1 MRTRPLSLIPAAA
14 ALALAGIAV
23 AQIEGGDRGVAP
35 IDTSGDY
42 EVSGLKVD
50 VSAKNADAARL
61 GGWRIAQRKGW
72 QQLSRRLGGGGAL
85 VPDSTLDSIVS
96 GIVVEN
102 EQIGPN
108 RYIAR
113 LGVLFD
119 RARAGSLLGIS
130 SYVMRSPPM
139 VVIPVTWSGGVGMAL
154 EQRGAWQEAWARYRT
169 GNSTID
175 YIRPTGTGP
184 DPLLLNLGQTE
195 RPGRGWWR
203 TVLDQYGGSD
213 VLIPTVRLFRQ
224 WPGGP
229 VIGIF
234 EARWGP
240 DNRMLQR
247 VTLRV
252 GNTGGLSALLDA
264 GVKRLDDSYQSALRN
279 GYLRADPGLS
289 YVPEA
294 SGPIEELPAES
305 LPVTVSTTGVTI
317 IQVQFDTPG
326 AAAVSAGEAAVRGVP
341 GVSSAATSSLALGGL
356 SVMTVNFGG
365 PPEAFKAALE
375 ARGWQVLGSGTTL
388 RIRAVAVP
396 PAAPTPP
403 PPTPTAAPTA
413 G

>member
-1 MRTRPLSLIPAAA
+1 MHIRPLFLLPAVA
-14 ALALAGIAV
+14 ALALAGGIGV

-35 IDTSGDY
+35 IDSSGDY
-42 EVSGLKVD
+42 EVSGVTVD
-50 VSAKNADAARL
+50 VSAKTADAARL
-61 GGWRIAQRKGW
+61 GGWRVAQRKGW
-72 QQLSRRLGGGGAL
+72 QQLSRRLGGGGGL
-85 VPDSTLDSIVS
+85 MPDSTLDSIVS
-96 GIVVEN
+96 GIIVEN

-108 RYIAR
+108 RYIAK

-119 RARAGSLLGIS
+119 RSRAGSLLGIA

-139 VVIPVTWSGGVGMAL
+139 VVVPVTWSGGVGTAL
-154 EQRGAWQEAWARYRT
+154 EQRSAWQEAWAHYRT

-184 DPLLLNLGQTE
+184 DPLLLNAGQTG

-213 VLIPTVRLFRQ
+213 VLIPTVRLYRQ

-229 VIGIF
+229 VIGVF

-240 DNRMLQR
+240 DNRMLQQ

-252 GNTGGLSALLDA
+252 GSATGLPALLDA
-264 GVKRLDDSYQSALRN
+264 GVKRIDDSYQAALRN

-289 YVPEA
+289 YVPEVA
-294 SGPIEELPAES
+294 TPVDGELPAES
-305 LPVTVSTTGVTI
+305 LAATVPTIGVTV

-326 AAAVSAGEAAVRGVP
+326 VAAVSAGEAAVRGVP

-356 SVMTVNFGG
+356 SVMTVNFSG
-365 PPEAFKAALE
+365 PPDAFKAALE
-375 ARGWQVLGSGTTL
+375 GRGWQVFGSGAML
-388 RIRAVAVP
+388 RIRRA
-396 PAAPTPP
+396 PALLPTEM
-403 PPTPTAAPTA
+403 PTDNATA

>member
-1 MRTRPLSLIPAAA
+1 MRIRPLFLIPAAA
-14 ALALAGIAV
+14 ALALAGGMGV

-42 EVSGLKVD
+42 EVSGVTVD
-50 VSAKNADAARL
+50 VSAKTADAARL
-61 GGWRIAQRKGW
+61 GGWRVAQRKGW
-72 QQLSRRLGGGGAL
+72 QQLSRRLGGGGGL

-102 EQIGPN
+102 EQIAPN

-119 RARAGSLLGIS
+119 RARAGSLLGIA

-139 VVIPVTWSGGVGMAL
+139 VVIPVTWSGGVGTAL
-154 EQRGAWQEAWARYRT
+154 EQRSAWQEAWARYRT

-184 DPLLLNLGQTE
+184 DPLLLNVGQTE

-213 VLIPTVRLFRQ
+213 VLIPTVRLYRQ

-229 VIGIF
+229 VIGVF

-240 DNRMLQR
+240 DNRMLRQI
-247 VTLRV
+247 TLRV
-252 GNTGGLSALLDA
+252 GSAAGLPALLDA
-264 GVKRLDDSYQSALRN
+264 GVKRIDDSYQAALRN

-289 YVPEA
+289 YVPEVTT
-294 SGPIEELPAES
+294 PTDDVPAES
-305 LPVTVSTTGVTI
+305 LPVAVATVGVTV

-326 AAAVSAGEAAVRGVP
+326 VAAVATGEAAVRGVP

-365 PPEAFKAALE
+365 KPDAFKAALE
-375 ARGWQVLGSGTTL
+375 ARGWQVFGSGTTL
-388 RIRAVAVP
+388 RIRSGPVPQPSETPAAP
-396 PAAPTPP
+396 PAA
-403 PPTPTAAPTA
+403 